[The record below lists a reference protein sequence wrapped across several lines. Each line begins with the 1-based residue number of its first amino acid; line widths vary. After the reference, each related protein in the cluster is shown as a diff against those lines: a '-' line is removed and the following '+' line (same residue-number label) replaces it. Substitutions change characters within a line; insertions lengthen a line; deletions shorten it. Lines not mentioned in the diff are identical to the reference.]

1 MYFMKI
7 NNWWTWWMDLGN
19 IKDLNQ
25 MFFIHTFD
33 VHYAPHHINM
43 CICLF
48 FFIFV
53 LSSAK
58 SYLVLDW
65 VKAGRTCWFV
75 TLESIVT
82 FLTLA
87 LSFIIACIWH
97 RTLSVAVASYREKR
111 AKLRGLLLFMDF
123 AFHFFILTP
132 NSSHIDASLGL
143 FGITF
148 WCTEYPFSII
158 FRRAV
163 SSISLNKYKPKGGPC
178 MLKSDAKRISLCV
191 KKWCQWVLTKR
202 KYVTSW

>member
-7 NNWWTWWMDLGN
+7 NNWWMDLGN
-19 IKDLNQ
+19 IKV
-25 MFFIHTFD
+25 FIHTFH
-33 VHYAPHHINM
+33 VHYAPHHINV

-97 RTLSVAVASYREKR
+97 RTLSVAVTSYREKR
-111 AKLRGLLLFMDF
+111 AKLRGLLLLWIL
-123 AFHFFILTP
+123 HFTSLFSLLTRHILTLCQDSLASP
-132 NSSHIDASLGL
+132 FDAQSTPL
-143 FGITF
+143 
-148 WCTEYPFSII
+148 
-158 FRRAV
+158 A
-163 SSISLNKYKPKGGPC
+163 
-178 MLKSDAKRISLCV
+178 
-191 KKWCQWVLTKR
+191 
-202 KYVTSW
+202 